1 MNEKPILSV
10 IMTSLAEDEYR
21 LNLLKETL
29 KSLKGSIKVP
39 HEFIVI
45 DNGNSEQTKILED
58 SFADVVIKN
67 ERNKGIGFGW
77 NQGFEASSGKYI
89 SLIDNDLLFAEGW
102 ADDCIEL
109 LEKYPD
115 EKLIATAFASFHHHS
130 PKWFVGELDNHY
142 LWNRSGT
149 AGTVFKKEV
158 MDVTGKWK
166 VHPVPGKHWVNELYA
181 RGYKFISL
189 KVPKVVHRGL
199 TRSYD
204 PKKLMLDGKWKK
216 EWGL

>member
-1 MNEKPILSV
+1 MDEKPILSV

-29 KSLKGSIKVP
+29 KSLKGSIKVS

-115 EKLIATAFASFHHHS
+115 KKFVINNECRLVHNNEKKNQGGRYWNHNKLYFNQ
-130 PKWFVGELDNHY
+130 KWGT
-142 LWNRSGT
+142 NR
-149 AGTVFKKEV
+149 
-158 MDVTGKWK
+158 
-166 VHPVPGKHWVNELYA
+166 
-181 RGYKFISL
+181 
-189 KVPKVVHRGL
+189 
-199 TRSYD
+199 
-204 PKKLMLDGKWKK
+204 
-216 EWGL
+216 